1 MSYVDYKEVGKRIAA
16 RRRELGLK
24 QWQVEQK
31 ADLCFKYL
39 SNIERGMTVISID
52 VLMKLCDVLETT
64 PNALL
69 LDTATSDNDNDYL
82 RSIINRVYQMSSKQA
97 RLALSLMDWILS
109 QKLE

>member
-24 QWQVEQK
+24 QCQVEQK

-39 SNIERGMTVISID
+39 SNIERGVTVISID
-52 VLMKLCDVLETT
+52 VLMKLCDVLKVT
-64 PNALL
+64 PNDLL
-69 LDTATSDNDNDYL
+69 LDSVIPGEDYL
-82 RSIINRVYQMSSKQA
+82 KSMASRVQQMSSKQA
-97 RLALSLMDWILS
+97 RLALSMMDWILS

>member
-1 MSYVDYKEVGKRIAA
+1 MNNVDYKEVGKRIAA

-39 SNIERGMTVISID
+39 SNIERGTTVISID
-52 VLMKLCDVLETT
+52 VLMKLCGVLKTT
-64 PNALL
+64 PDALL
-69 LDTATSDNDNDYL
+69 LGAVVDEDNDYL
-82 RSIINRVYQMSSKQA
+82 RSMTNRMKQMSSQQA

-109 QKLE
+109 QKL

>member
-1 MSYVDYKEVGKRIAA
+1 MNVIDYKEVGKRIAA

-39 SNIERGMTVISID
+39 SNIERGATVISID
-52 VLMKLCDVLETT
+52 VLMKLCGVLKTT
-64 PNALL
+64 PDALL
-69 LDTATSDNDNDYL
+69 LGTVVDEDNDYL
-82 RSIINRVYQMSSKQA
+82 RSMTNRVKQMSSQQA

-109 QKLE
+109 QKL

>member
-1 MSYVDYKEVGKRIAA
+1 MSNVDYVKVGNRIAA

-39 SNIERGMTVISID
+39 SNIERATTVISID
-52 VLMKLCDVLETT
+52 VLMKLCSVLQTT
-64 PNALL
+64 PDALL
-69 LDTATSDNDNDYL
+69 LGAVADEDNDYL
-82 RSIINRVYQMSSKQA
+82 QSITNRLRQMSSKQA
-97 RLALSLMDWILS
+97 RLTLSLMDWILT

>member
-16 RRRELGLK
+16 RRRELRLT
-24 QWQVEQK
+24 QCQVEQK

-39 SNIERGMTVISID
+39 SNIERGMTAISID
-52 VLMKLCDVLETT
+52 VLMKLCDVLKTT
-64 PNALL
+64 PNDLL
-69 LDTATSDNDNDYL
+69 LDSVIPEEDFLKSMASRL
-82 RSIINRVYQMSSKQA
+82 QQMSSKQA